1 MKRLI
6 PSALVFGLTLAV
18 LPAFAQGPISWEHNL
33 EAAKARAKK
42 EHKQIFM
49 DIWAEWCGPC
59 QRMRQDVF
67 PAPESQAVLRDM
79 VPLSACVQF
88 KDGTSTENMPLVKEF
103 SVNAFPSLFVL
114 DENGKVVRSH
124 VGFLP
129 VEKFSKFLQGTL
141 DTSKMD

>member
-6 PSALVFGLTLAV
+6 PAALVFAA

-49 DIWAEWCGPC
+49 DIYTDWCGWC
-59 QRMRQDVF
+59 TKMRNETF
-67 PAPESQAVLRDM
+67 PTPEAQAALRNF
-79 VPLSACVQF
+79 VPLSVRTQL
-88 KDGTSTENMPLVKEF
+88 KDGTPTEDKALEKQFAVKG
-103 SVNAFPSLFVL
+103 FPSLYIL
-114 DENGKVVRSH
+114 DENGNTVRSLASYLPPKEFTQ
-124 VGFLP
+124 FLD
-129 VEKFSKFLQGTL
+129 GTL

>member
-6 PSALVFGLTLAV
+6 PSALVFGLTMAV

-49 DIWAEWCGPC
+49 DIYTDWCGWC
-59 QRMRQDVF
+59 TKMRNETF
-67 PAPESQAVLRDM
+67 PTPEAQAALRNY
-79 VPLSACVQF
+79 VPLSVCTQL
-88 KDGTSTENMPLVKEF
+88 KDGTPTENKPLEKQFGVKG
-103 SVNAFPSLFVL
+103 FPSLYIL
-114 DENGKVVRSH
+114 DENGATVRSLASYLPPKEFSQ
-124 VGFLP
+124 FLD
-129 VEKFSKFLQGTL
+129 GTL